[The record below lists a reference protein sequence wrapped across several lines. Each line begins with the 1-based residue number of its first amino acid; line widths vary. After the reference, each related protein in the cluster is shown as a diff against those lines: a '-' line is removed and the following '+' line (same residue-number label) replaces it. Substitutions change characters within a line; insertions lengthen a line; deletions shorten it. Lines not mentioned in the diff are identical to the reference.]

1 MYIQFNLSLGTV
13 KGHCG
18 VDKALYQEVIYKII
32 NSVILQ
38 LVLQLVFSSETSAN
52 SFINSAV

>member
-32 NSVILQ
+32 NSVIL
-38 LVLQLVFSSETSAN
+38 
-52 SFINSAV
+52 